1 MSLYGYIYKITNNI
15 DGKIYIGQKKSS
27 FIVEDYYGSGL
38 YITRAIKKYGVNNF
52 TRDILEWCE
61 SKEALNEK
69 EIYWI
74 SKLDATNRRVGYN
87 ISTGGN
93 GGNLGPE
100 VIQKMAA
107 SMRGKKHTEATK
119 KKMSESRKGHTTSE
133 QTRKKIS
140 DANKGEKCYWY
151 GKKHSAET
159 LEKMRQSHK
168 GHSTSAETRK
178 KIGDAHRGKQRSAEA
193 RLKNSLAH
201 TGERHPNWGK
211 HLPQETREKIGNANR
226 GRKMSQEHC
235 EKLKKSFENRIYNN
249 VCRVCG
255 NTFISKSANKK
266 TCDNCRKE

>member
-74 SKLDATNRRVGYN
+74 SKLDATNRKVGYN

-119 KKMSESRKGHTTSE
+119 RKISESTKGHATSE

-151 GKKHSAET
+151 GKKH
-159 LEKMRQSHK
+159 
-168 GHSTSAETRK
+168 SAETRK

-201 TGERHPNWGK
+201 TGEKHPNWGK
-211 HLPQETREKIGNANR
+211 HLSQETREKIGNANR

-235 EKLKKSFENRIYNN
+235 EILKKSFENRIYNN

-255 NTFISKSANKK
+255 NTFTSKSANKK